1 MDVSAVGNKMLVAGP
16 CSAESLQ
23 QVMSTARGIAAH
35 FPHAWFRAGV
45 WKPRTRPGSFEGIGE
60 SALGWLR
67 QVREETGLRIMTEAA
82 TAQQAEACLK
92 AGLDAVWIGARTTVN
107 PFLVQ
112 EVAEVLRGAAC
123 TVMVKNPLHPDAE
136 LWRGAIERLSAAVS
150 GEVIAIHRG
159 FHSYES
165 SQFRN
170 PPRWQVAFELRAMM
184 PGLRIICDISHIA
197 GTRSLLQSVAQ
208 EALDLNYDGWMVE
221 THVDPDQALTDKHQQ
236 ITPAQLAALFAALE
250 PRFPTTGDP
259 ESLARIGQWR
269 AGIDRLDD
277 QLIRLLHERFILS
290 EKLGELKRAQQIS
303 IFQPERWQFIL
314 GEMHRKGTA
323 LGLSPD
329 FIRNLFI
336 QIHDE
341 SIRIQGE
348 IINRAE
354 NKAS

>member
-1 MDVSAVGNKMLVAGP
+1 MGNKMLVAGP

-23 QVMSTARGIAAH
+23 QVMTTARGIAAQ
-35 FPHAWFRAGV
+35 FPGAWFRAGV

-60 SALGWLR
+60 PALGWLR
-67 QVREETGLRIMTEAA
+67 QVREETGLRIITEVATPAQA
-82 TAQQAEACLK
+82 TACLA

-112 EVAEVLRGAAC
+112 EVAGVLQGTGL
-123 TVMVKNPLHPDAE
+123 TVLVKNPLHPDAE
-136 LWRGAIERLSAAVS
+136 LWRGAIERISAAVS
-150 GEVIAIHRG
+150 GPVIAVHRG

-170 PPRWQVAFELRAMM
+170 PPRWQVAFELRSVM
-184 PGLRIICDISHIA
+184 PDLPIICDISHIA
-197 GTRSLLQSVAQ
+197 GTRSLLRSVAQ

-221 THVDPDQALTDKHQQ
+221 THADPDRALTDKHQQ
-236 ITPAQLAALFAALE
+236 ITPAALTALFAALE
-250 PRFPTTGDP
+250 PRFPTTTDP
-259 ESLARIGQWR
+259 ESLALIGQWR

-277 QLIRLLHERFILS
+277 QLIQILHERFILS
-290 EKLGELKRAQQIS
+290 EKLGELKRTQQIS

-314 GEMHRKGTA
+314 AEMHRKGMA

-348 IINRAE
+348 IISRAE